1 MRTAASA
8 FCRYGKGI
16 CRRDS
21 VYVAIL
27 ALEAMGVF
35 SNDSGLID
43 IDCRNQQPVRLLTA
57 KEAKYGFGRPMVR
70 DHTCL

>member
-1 MRTAASA
+1 
-8 FCRYGKGI
+8 
-16 CRRDS
+16 
-21 VYVAIL
+21 VAIL